1 MSKLAGGWV
10 YVAQTSDNPGCFKVG
25 RTSGNPM
32 VRIRKMRTGAPN
44 LELEVAYYVP
54 ISIAQLSQVE
64 AGLHQ
69 QFEDRDRIHT
79 SDDKKS
85 EWFEGTTEHAISTI
99 EAALE
104 DLQNKDIEG
113 SHRLGE
119 EVICRAY
126 EEDLRHTYEPTKPNM
141 LDGLPM

>member
-1 MSKLAGGWV
+1 METMDGGWV
-10 YVAQTSDNPGCFKVG
+10 YVAQTSDNPGRFKVG

-32 VRIRKMRTGAPN
+32 ARIRKMRTGAPN
-44 LELEVAYYVP
+44 LELEVAYFVP
-54 ISIAQLSQVE
+54 ASIAKLSQVE

-69 QFEDRDRIHT
+69 QFEDRDRIRT

-85 EWFEGTTEHAISTI
+85 EWFEGTTEHAINTI

-119 EVICRAY
+119 GVICRAY
-126 EEDLRHTYEPTKPNM
+126 EEALRHTYEPTKPNPF
-141 LDGLPM
+141 DGLPM